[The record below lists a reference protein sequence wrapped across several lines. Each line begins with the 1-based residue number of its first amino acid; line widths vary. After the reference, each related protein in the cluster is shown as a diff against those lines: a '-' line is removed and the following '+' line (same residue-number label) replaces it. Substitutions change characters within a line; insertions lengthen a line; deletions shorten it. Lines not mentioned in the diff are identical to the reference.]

1 MGNVREL
8 GPISLCSPCPGL
20 RVTEVDWQRLRNG
33 TAHHTQEYPGSDLVV
48 RRGQRFTFTL
58 ELNRPLESEETL
70 IFTVETG
77 TRLVSV
83 FCC

>member
-1 MGNVREL
+1 M
-8 GPISLCSPCPGL
+8 
-20 RVTEVDWQRLRNG
+20 DWQRLRNG

-77 TRLVSV
+77 TRLVSA